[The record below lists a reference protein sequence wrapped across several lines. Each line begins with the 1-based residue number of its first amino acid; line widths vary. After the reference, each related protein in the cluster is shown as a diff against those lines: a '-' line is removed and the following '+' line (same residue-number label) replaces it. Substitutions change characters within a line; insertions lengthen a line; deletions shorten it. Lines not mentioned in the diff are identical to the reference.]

1 MKRVCLTKQTRI
13 GNVETKK
20 YILRA
25 GHRGQRL
32 FEAATLMDVD
42 DLGSPGGTLGGC
54 QRPLL
59 GNQMPLLL
67 REIMWVSLRDA
78 KEDDGHRVQGKTVIV
93 RRSWV

>member
-32 FEAATLMDVD
+32 FEAATLIDVY
-42 DLGSPGGTLGGC
+42 DLGCPGAVWEVAIDC
-54 QRPLL
+54 CIP
-59 GNQMPLLL
+59 QMPLLPV
-67 REIMWVSLRDA
+67 REKKWVSLRDSIV
-78 KEDDGHRVQGKTVIV
+78 DDGHEI
-93 RRSWV
+93 